1 MKKIISFL
9 LCACMAFGA
18 TSCANDY
25 GIFDK
30 NTQREN
36 LVDLSFFSKDG
47 HAITRTALA
56 TDGNSVIWKAS
67 DVIGIGYQG
76 TPEDETKPFKTSK
89 NGSVARFY
97 GKAEDNKPAY
107 FAIYPYQETGK
118 ISYYSNTGATF
129 KYTLSN
135 KQVAI
140 ANTFD
145 PQANKSVALIL
156 KPEENFKAYNLGGLL
171 KFKFT
176 GSSKVKQVTLLSVN
190 QEPLSGSFESTV
202 IFDENKAIST
212 LNNKVVSGSPVLTY
226 KPKAGL
232 FEQDTPYYIAL
243 PVTTL
248 QNGLTLAFVLNN
260 GKAVQYKVRSAISI
274 KRGEIKD
281 LGKLT
286 IDESKAKEHILKN
299 QALIDAVTKV
309 VTGLVREDDGHL
321 DIYRADNFEKILSY
335 KGELKIEN
343 EDKLTSLDELQYY
356 RNITEV
362 KLVNNK
368 NLAGKL
374 DFKRNPQLV
383 KVTVEESPLVTSIDI
398 TGLEKI
404 TRLYAHHLNGMTE
417 AFIKDNK
424 HLEYIELHHN
434 DVLKEVDV
442 RNLPELNHLT
452 VDHNPKVTVIH
463 TEGSHKLNLFNT
475 MNNPGVTSIPGLNDN
490 PELKEF
496 YADNIKLESI
506 DFSNNPKLQ
515 KIQINNS
522 EILKNVRGLKAAGAN
537 LLGVALKGT
546 FVSSL
551 DVSNNPSLDYL
562 VLDDS
567 KIANLD
573 VSNNTKLRELSLDR
587 TQISSLDVSRNTE
600 LKTLHTEK
608 VQLTQLNISANTKL
622 KDLRASLNPMTTFV
636 LGDNTALEYLDISAC
651 RLNTIDITK
660 LTALK
665 EVYTG
670 AQRNSFDTDQPM
682 TIYYTANQK
691 TTLSGIL
698 NNYSKNKAGGPQ
710 SNRNTTYIEKT
721 N

>member
-9 LCACMAFGA
+9 LCGCMAFGA

-25 GIFDK
+25 GVFEQ
-30 NTQREN
+30 NTQSEI

-67 DVIGIGYQG
+67 DVIGIGYKG
-76 TPEDETKPFKTSK
+76 TPEGETKPFKTSK
-89 NGSVARFY
+89 NGNVARFF

-107 FAIYPYQETGK
+107 YAIYPYQQTGK
-118 ISYYSNTGATF
+118 IQYKSTTEAVF

-145 PQANKSVALIL
+145 PQANKSVALIP
-156 KPEENFKAYNLGGLL
+156 KPEDNFKAYNLGGLL

-176 GSSKVKQVTLLSVN
+176 GSSNVKQVTLLSIN
-190 QEPLSGSFESTV
+190 QEALSGSFESTV
-202 IFDENKAIST
+202 KFDGNKAIAT

-226 KPKAGL
+226 KPEAGS

-260 GKAVQYKVRSAISI
+260 GKAVQYKVRSAITI

-299 QALIDAVTKV
+299 QALIDAVAKNV
-309 VTGLVREDDGHL
+309 PGLVREDNGHL
-321 DIYRADNFEKILSY
+321 DIYRENNFEKILSY

-343 EDKLTSLDELQYY
+343 QDNLTSLDELQYY
-356 RNITEV
+356 RNVTEV
-362 KLVNNK
+362 KLLNNK

-374 DFKRNPQLV
+374 DFKKSPQLV
-383 KVTVEESPLVTSIDI
+383 KITVENSPLVTSIDI

-404 TRLYAHHLNGMTE
+404 TRLYANYLNGMTD
-417 AFIKDNK
+417 AFIKGNK
-424 HLEYIELHHN
+424 NLEYIELHHN

-442 RNLPELNHLT
+442 RDLPELRKLI
-452 VDHNPKVTVIH
+452 VDHNPQVTVIH
-463 TEGSHKLNLFNT
+463 TEGSPKLDKLNA
-475 MNNPGVTSIPGLNDN
+475 MNDKGVTSIPGLSEN
-490 PELKEF
+490 PQLAEF
-496 YADNIKLESI
+496 YADEIKLESI
-506 DFSNNPKLQ
+506 DFSHNPKL
-515 KIQINNS
+515 KEIQINNS
-522 EILKNVRGLKAAGAN
+522 RTLKNIIGLNAAGAN
-537 LLGVALKGT
+537 LLKLRLHT
-546 FVSSL
+546 TSITSL
-551 DVSNNPSLDYL
+551 DISKNTSLEQL
-562 VLDDS
+562 MLKDS
-567 KIANLD
+567 KIASLN
-573 VSNNTKLRELSLDR
+573 VSNNTKLKELLLER
-587 TQISSLDVSRNTE
+587 TPIASLDVSRNTE
-600 LKTLHTEK
+600 LEKLYTEK
-608 VQLTQLNISANTKL
+608 TQLTQLDIRANTKL
-622 KDLRASLNPMTTFV
+622 KELKSSLCPITTFV
-636 LGDNTALEYLDISAC
+636 LGDNTALEHLDISAC
-651 RLNTIDITK
+651 KLSTIDIRK

-665 EVYTG
+665 AIYAG
-670 AQRNSFDTDQPM
+670 AQGNSSGTDQLM
-682 TIYYTANQK
+682 TIYYTASQQA
-691 TTLSGIL
+691 TLTEIIKS
-698 NNYSKNKAGGPQ
+698 SKNKPSGPQ
-710 SNRNTTYIEKT
+710 SNRNTSYVVQ

>member
-9 LCACMAFGA
+9 LCGCLAFGA

-25 GIFDK
+25 GFFDQDSQ
-30 NTQREN
+30 NEN

-47 HAITRTALA
+47 HSLTRTALA
-56 TDGNSVIWKAS
+56 SDGNSVIWKAS

-76 TPEDETKPFKTSK
+76 TPGEETKPFKTSK
-89 NGSVARFY
+89 NGSVVRFY

-107 FAIYPYQETGK
+107 FAIYPYQQTGK
-118 ISYYSNTGATF
+118 ISYYSNTQATF

-145 PQANKSVALIL
+145 PQANKSVALIP

-176 GSSKVKQVTLLSVN
+176 GSSNVKQVTLLSVN
-190 QEPLSGSFESTV
+190 QEPLSGSFESMV
-202 IFDENKAIST
+202 VFDGNKAIST

-226 KPKAGL
+226 KPEAGS

-248 QNGLTLAFVLNN
+248 QNGLTLSFVLNN
-260 GKAVQYKVRSAISI
+260 GKAVQYKVSSAITI

-286 IDESKAKEHILKN
+286 IDESKAKEHRLKN
-299 QALIDAVTKV
+299 QALIDAVAKV
-309 VTGLVREDDGHL
+309 VTGLAREADGHL
-321 DIYRADNFEKILSY
+321 DIYREDNLEKILSF

-343 EDKLTSLDELQYY
+343 QDNLTSLDELQYY
-356 RNITEV
+356 RNVTEV
-362 KLVNNK
+362 KLLNNK

-374 DFKRNPQLV
+374 DFKRSPELV
-383 KVTVEESPLVTSIDI
+383 KVTVENSPLVTSIDI

-404 TRLYAHHLNGMTE
+404 TRLYANNMDGMTE
-417 AFIKDNK
+417 AFIKGNK
-424 HLEYIELHHN
+424 NLEYIELHHN
-434 DVLKEVDV
+434 KVLKEVDV
-442 RNLPELNHLT
+442 RNLPELRYLT
-452 VDHNPKVTVIH
+452 VDHNPQVTVIH
-463 TEGSHKLNLFNT
+463 TEGSPKLNLFNT
-475 MNNPGVTSIPGLNDN
+475 MNNPGVTSIPGLSNN

-506 DFSNNPKLQ
+506 DFSHNPKLQ

-522 EILKNVRGLKAAGAN
+522 EILKNVTGLNVAGAN
-537 LLGVALKGT
+537 LLGIALKGT
-546 FVSSL
+546 SVSSL

-651 RLNTIDITK
+651 KLSTIDITK

-670 AQRNSFDTDQPM
+670 AQTNSSGIDQPM

-698 NNYSKNKAGGPQ
+698 NNFSKDKPSGPQ
-710 SNRNTTYIEKT
+710 SNRNTKYIEKT